1 MVQETVKMISYACK
15 DVGVD
20 CPWSASAETKE
31 ELEALITEHAKIA
44 HDLDPISPELWE
56 AVRGAYKHS

>member
-1 MVQETVKMISYACK
+1 MQETVKMISYACK

-31 ELEALITEHAKIA
+31 ELEALITEHAKKDHPDIT
-44 HDLDPISPELWE
+44 LTPELWA

>member
-1 MVQETVKMISYACK
+1 MISYACK

-31 ELEALITEHAKIA
+31 KLEALIARAACLRK
-44 HDLDPISPELWE
+44 ELSQI
-56 AVRGAYKHS
+56 VLN